1 MVKDHAGWS
10 DDALV
15 AAAREGDDRAY
26 AALYTR
32 HHGAGMRVARAY
44 TRYDP
49 DDVVAEA
56 FTRILAVIRRGGGPT
71 AGFRPYLLTAIR
83 NVATS
88 WGRHDPAQPD
98 LSLDD
103 ETTPAIAGTEEQA
116 LARLQ
121 DEVTAAAYAA
131 LPDRTREVLWY
142 SDVEAMRPREI
153 SPILG
158 VSANGVSVMVRR
170 ARRAFRDSWVTA
182 NLATTTDATC
192 RESLTK
198 LGRHTRRGLTAAQE
212 TALQEHLDQCPRC
225 SLAAIEARD
234 LARQL
239 TLVLVPIVAGIP
251 AAAYALTTTGGGA
264 GAATATGVSTI
275 RPGRGTSSP
284 RMVLAGAAAAAILT
298 AAVVTVAAVGAIGAG
313 PSSIPPEAAA
323 TLSAPA
329 TPDEASALVTP
340 STEPTP
346 QLVPPS
352 SQPEEPSTSPRPSR
366 PRDPASTPAEAPSPP
381 LVDLPTPSPL
391 PLPVVVD
398 PPTVPP
404 VVVDPPATVEP
415 PAAPV
420 MFVST
425 TDRNLYLPTAMGSAE
440 PGATLTFVDETAG
453 TLGST
458 LADDTGSWTWTLPTS
473 TPGSHMLR
481 AWQTVDGATSPASIP
496 VSYTLAPPPSATP
509 ADGSTVTA
517 DGYVLTIT
525 GEPGTMVERTLNGIT
540 VTVPLDASGAWSGTA
555 VGAPGQNTLT
565 LRYID
570 TGAGLA
576 GPTSINHYTTE

>member
-1 MVKDHAGWS
+1 MVRDRAGWS

-32 HHGAGMRVARAY
+32 HHGAGIRVARAF

-56 FTRILAVIRRGGGPT
+56 FTRILAAMRRGGGPT
-71 AGFRPYLLTAIR
+71 AGFRPYLLTAVR

-88 WGRHDPAQPD
+88 WGRHDPDLPD
-98 LSLDD
+98 LPLDD
-103 ETTPAIAGTEEQA
+103 TAPAAAGTEEQA

-131 LPDRTREVLWY
+131 LPARTREVLWY

-153 SPILG
+153 SPLIGL
-158 VSANGVSVMVRR
+158 SSNGVSVMVRR

-192 RESLTK
+192 RESLTR
-198 LGRHTRRGLTAAQE
+198 LGAHTRRGLTALQE
-212 TALQEHLDQCPRC
+212 AALQDHLEQCPRC

-239 TLVLVPIVAGIP
+239 TLVLVPVVAGIP
-251 AAAYALTTTGGGA
+251 AGAYALSTAGGGA
-264 GAATATGVSTI
+264 GAATATGVSVVGP
-275 RPGRGTSSP
+275 RRGSGSP
-284 RMVLAGAAAAAILT
+284 RVVLSGAAAAAIL
-298 AAVVTVAAVGAIGAG
+298 AASVVTVAAVGAIGAG
-313 PSSIPPEAAA
+313 PSNVPPEAAA
-323 TLSAPA
+323 ALPAPA
-329 TPDEASALVTP
+329 ADDASALVTP
-340 STEPTP
+340 STEQIPP
-346 QLVPPS
+346 QVPPS
-352 SQPEEPSTSPRPSR
+352 SLPGDPSTTPRPSR
-366 PRDPASTPAEAPSPP
+366 PQDPSSEPDKASDPP
-381 LVDLPTPSPL
+381 LVDPPAPSPS

-404 VVVDPPATVEP
+404 IVVDPPATVEP
-415 PAAPV
+415 PAAPM

-425 TDRNLYLPTAMGSAE
+425 TDRNLYLPTAMGTAE
-440 PGATLTFVDETAG
+440 PGAILTFVDDTAG

-458 LADDTGSWTWTLPTS
+458 LADDTGSWTWTLPTG

-481 AWQTVDGATSPASIP
+481 AWQTVNGATSPASIP

-509 ADGSTVTA
+509 ANGSSVAA

-525 GEPGTMVERTLNGIT
+525 GEPGTLVERTLNGVT
-540 VTVPLDASGAWSGTA
+540 VTVPLDASGTWSGTA
-555 VGAPGQNTLT
+555 AGTPGQNTLT

-576 GPTSINHYTTE
+576 GPASTSHYTTE

>member
-32 HHGAGMRVARAY
+32 HHGAGIRVARAY

-56 FTRILAVIRRGGGPT
+56 FTRILAVVRRGGGPT
-71 AGFRPYLLTAIR
+71 VGFRPYLLTAIR

-88 WGRHDPAQPD
+88 WGRHDPAQPE
-98 LSLDD
+98 LPLDD
-103 ETTPAIAGTEEQA
+103 NAPANAGTEEQA

-121 DEVTAAAYAA
+121 NEVTAAAYAA

-192 RESLTK
+192 RDSLTK
-198 LGRHTRRGLTAAQE
+198 LGAHTRRGLTAAQE
-212 TALQEHLDQCPRC
+212 TALQEHLDQCSRC

-239 TLVLVPIVAGIP
+239 TLALVPVVAGIP
-251 AAAYALTTTGGGA
+251 AAAYALTTPGGGA
-264 GAATATGVSTI
+264 GVTTAAGVSTI
-275 RPGRGTSSP
+275 RPGRGSSSP
-284 RMVLAGAAAAAILT
+284 RVVLAGAAAAAILA

-323 TLSAPA
+323 ALP
-329 TPDEASALVTP
+329 TPVPPDDASALATP
-340 STEPTP
+340 STEQTP

-366 PRDPASTPAEAPSPP
+366 PQYPSSKPGEAPSPP

-391 PLPVVVD
+391 PLPAD
-398 PPTVPP
+398 PPTIPP
-404 VVVDPPATVEP
+404 VVVDPPTTVEP
-415 PAAPV
+415 PAAPE

-425 TDRNLYLPTAMGSAE
+425 TDRNLYLPTAMGTAE
-440 PGATLTFVDETAG
+440 PGATLTFVDDTAG

-458 LADDTGSWTWTLPTS
+458 VADDTGSWTWTLPTG

-509 ADGSTVTA
+509 AGGSTVTA

-555 VGAPGQNTLT
+555 VGAPGQHTLT

-576 GPTSINHYTTE
+576 GPTSTSHYTTE